1 MTFGSYANLKHA
13 NSKND
18 FFAKI
23 FAQLKKKQYLC
34 TRFCVMSENDHY
46 IIDLKR
52 LPIGCHSFDITLDD
66 AFFRSLEKT
75 EVLSGNVV
83 GKATLNLREEDY
95 QLNIAVQGTVFVVCD
110 RCLDPMPLEIEASEE
125 VTDEGLP
132 VTGDPIT
139 HNPSPVT
146 LDLSWLAYEIVSIN
160 IPIVHC
166 HQPGECN
173 KQMELLLHDHLCDD
187 LEPDEIND

>member
-1 MTFGSYANLKHA
+1 MIFSLKNLH
-13 NSKND
+13 NSKKSSTFAAD
-18 FFAKI
+18 FAP
-23 FAQLKKKQYLC
+23 
-34 TRFCVMSENDHY
+34 MSEQNHY
-46 IIDLKR
+46 IVDLKR
-52 LPIGCHSFDITLDD
+52 LPLGTHLFDFQLDSD
-66 AFFRSLEKT
+66 FFSSLEKS
-75 EVLSGNVV
+75 EILSGEVV
-83 GKATLNLREEDY
+83 AKAVLNLREEDY

-110 RCLDPMPLEIEASEE
+110 RCLDPMPLEINASEE

-160 IPIVHC
+160 IPIVHS

-173 KQMELLLHDHLCDD
+173 KQMELLLHDHLCA
-187 LEPDEIND
+187 EPDPEN